1 MFFID
6 IVRRLVAETLLP
18 LMKKKYFKQVLKMK
32 EKEEEEK
39 HGQDLKRQVIM
50 EVNKEHF

>member
-1 MFFID
+1 LFFID

-18 LMKKKYFKQVLKMK
+18 LMKKKYFKHTLKSK
-32 EKEEEEK
+32 EKEEEENYGK
-39 HGQDLKRQVIM
+39 DLRRQVIM